1 MINKTKYEIRVYYQ
15 RYNMDCDYYG
25 GEKGI
30 RRRWKA
36 KSPEELLR
44 KMRLHFEENEGETY
58 SVWAD
63 DEMIIGGAW
72 DSDDENCII
81 EYFDL

>member
-1 MINKTKYEIRVYYQ
+1 MNNGVKYEIRVYYQ
-15 RYNMDCDYYG
+15 RYNMDWDYYSG
-25 GEKGI
+25 TKGI

-58 SVWAD
+58 SVCAD

-72 DSDDENCII
+72 DGNDEDVVM
-81 EYFDL
+81 EYFGL